1 MLPPIAPTAPA
12 RSSQTARE
20 PVAADISASA
30 NVEAEHEPVLP
41 ASTAKPGLDRLTTL
55 ALSGQLAGGRGVL
68 NVTDM
73 IGSLLG
79 MERQPNESLGDY
91 SDRLLQAL
99 KSLSP
104 SAQNSLQQA
113 LAQWMRS
120 MALSFLVQA
129 LRNPD
134 GPEATK
140 LAAQLETLAMDKQG
154 AQRQMSA
161 GYSESQEI
169 DAVPASPRPS
179 VQPRPA
185 NDVDPVGQPRSNRF
199 GQIIEQVPSGLRALL
214 RSATSSGERAQS
226 APLTSTPANP
236 SGLGWK
242 PEISDRSSS
251 DQAQPNADAAFGPRQ
266 LVASASGALSNL
278 ATITNAGGEDNDF
291 SPPSRTNVASN
302 SQPPEGE
309 AGRGAGHA
317 NLPEADI
324 DEKIYRQVLADGENP
339 RRERGSGSGPNGA
352 ERFDVATRGSDPQ
365 TTKQLIIAGLSLD
378 APDPAIPGETAAGKP
393 ERTLAAAA
401 LPALGTDEIE
411 AGEPNR
417 TASASKISMDGKP
430 AHHNQDAKTA
440 AEIIPQPVVAHLSLT
455 AALLRDESAMAGLA
469 QALVQM
475 RSILPPAALPAHV
488 LYPPDSR
495 DEDDEEVRVTAVEAE
510 DEDRHRKRQDRGQQ
524 DRGHDHQHDRGRD
537 EQDKAAPATD
547 GASDEASSTA
557 PEPADFYRRLGGW

>member
-20 PVAADISASA
+20 PVAADVSASA

-120 MALSFLVQA
+120 MALSLLVQA

-140 LAAQLETLAMDKQG
+140 LAAQLETLAMDKQT

-169 DAVPASPRPS
+169 DAATASPRAL

-185 NDVDPVGQPRSNRF
+185 NDVDAIGQLRSNRF
-199 GQIIEQVPSGLRALL
+199 GQIIEQLPSGLRALL
-214 RSATSSGERAQS
+214 RSATSSGESTLPNSTRT
-226 APLTSTPANP
+226 TSDDFE
-236 SGLGWK
+236 SK
-242 PEISDRSSS
+242 PELSPRASGDQPRPSNGVGSDTE
-251 DQAQPNADAAFGPRQ
+251 AAFGPRQ
-266 LVASASGALSNL
+266 LTSKASAALPNQ
-278 ATITNAGGEDNDF
+278 APIAKAGGDENGF
-291 SPPSRTNVASN
+291 SPPSRTNAASN
-302 SQPPEGE
+302 GQHPTGE
-309 AGRGAGHA
+309 NERGAGHA
-317 NLPEADI
+317 NLSEADI
-324 DEKIYRQVLADGENP
+324 DEKIYRQVLADDEDP
-339 RRERGSGSGPNGA
+339 RHQRGSGSVPTGA
-352 ERFDVATRGSDPQ
+352 ERLDVAKRGNDPQ
-365 TTKQLIIAGLSLD
+365 TTKQLIIASLSLD
-378 APDPAIPGETAAGKP
+378 APDPAIPGENAAGKP
-393 ERTLAAAA
+393 GRTLVAAA
-401 LPALGTDEIE
+401 LPTLGTDKTE
-411 AGEPNR
+411 AGEPSR
-417 TASASKISMDGKP
+417 ATPKIPMDGKL
-430 AHHNQDAKTA
+430 AHHNQDATAA

-469 QALVQM
+469 QALMQM
-475 RSILPPAALPAHV
+475 RSVLAPTVLPAHV
-488 LYPPDSR
+488 LYPPDGR
-495 DEDDEEVRVTAVEAE
+495 DEEDEEARVTAVEAE
-510 DEDRHRKRQDRGQQ
+510 DEDRHRKRQDQGQQ
-524 DRGHDHQHDRGRD
+524 DRGHDQQHDRGRD

-547 GASDEASSTA
+547 TGDETSSAT